1 LVLGYNQYM
10 EKDLLSNLNKEQK
23 EAVTFDKGPLLIVA
37 GAGTGKTTVLTHRIA
52 YLIEKGIKPE
62 EILAVTFTEKAAREM
77 EERVEKLLPFGY
89 YDLWIS
95 TFHSFC
101 DRILKRYG
109 LGIGIPTNYKL
120 LEQTGSWILIRKNFD
135 KFNFLKE
142 YRPLGNPT
150 KFIQALV
157 SHFGYCK
164 NEGIYPE
171 NYLEHA
177 DSLKLN
183 MDDIPVGSKSVKS
196 KEKKDLSDKQKE
208 YERIKEV
215 AEAYH
220 VYQKLLLDN
229 NVLDFGDLINYTLK
243 LFDKRPE
250 ILEKYRKQF
259 RYIMVDE
266 FQDTNWVQYELVQ
279 KLVYPENNI
288 TVVGDDDQS
297 IMSFQGSSFNNVLR
311 FKYDYP
317 KSKEIVLTENYRS
330 FQNILDLAYDFIQ
343 LNNPNRLE
351 YQLNEIEGIA
361 KKAEERNI
369 DLKTFKKVDKKLK
382 SNQGKS
388 GAIELLGFET
398 LDDELTGVI
407 SKIWEIK
414 EIDKK
419 ATFSDFAVLTRT
431 NDSANGFSRAMER
444 AGIPY
449 QFVSS
454 KGLYTNPLI
463 LDLISYLKV
472 VLDFYDSP
480 NFYRILRMMDFS
492 PEEVS
497 RIIQYSD
504 KKSIPVFEAIG
515 DAHLLSKFTSETKVK
530 LRKLADNLRKHYKLA
545 KEKSASEVF
554 VNVINDLEYAKYIP
568 ENSEESLKK
577 WELIDQFFEKI
588 KNFENSQVDGKLLS
602 FIENLQ
608 MELEAGEEGSLR
620 MSIDSDFDAIRIM
633 TVHSSKGLE
642 FKYVFLANLVSR
654 KFPSDQKRD
663 PIEIPEALIKEVLPE
678 GDSHIQEERRLF
690 YVALTR
696 AKKGLF
702 LTWAADYGG
711 KDLKKPSR
719 FLIEAGL
726 ITEEVLNKQKFVRG
740 SGFCIKRSLNNG
752 FKIESNETNG
762 SGRDLRSFLPDHF
775 SYSQLESFK
784 RCPLGYKFGSIFK
797 IPIRGKSVFSFG
809 KTIHATLH
817 RFVDE
822 SLKSSQQKDLF
833 GGGEKKTL
841 SFDDLLKIYDKEWIP
856 DWYESASIKKE
867 FYEKGKEVLKK
878 FYDDFVEEKHKILL
892 INTEPALEKS
902 FNLKLNEDVFI
913 GTIDRIDDLGS
924 GVEIIDYKTGS
935 PKTSLGKDEKLQ
947 LMIYAVAAKKV
958 LGLNPLKM
966 TYYYIEDGSSMSFE
980 MDEEDILKIEEDVKE
995 LIQKIKRSNFK
1006 PTPGW
1011 HCQYCDFKDIC
1022 AHRKI

>member
-1 LVLGYNQYM
+1 M
-10 EKDLLSNLNKEQK
+10 EKDLLSKLNKEQK

-109 LGIGIPTNYKL
+109 LSIGIPTNYKL
-120 LEQTGSWILIRKNFD
+120 LEQTASWILIRKNFD

-157 SHFGYCK
+157 SHFGHCK

-183 MDDIPVGSKSVKS
+183 LDDIPVGSKSVKS
-196 KEKKDLSDKQKE
+196 KDKKDLSDKQKE

-229 NVLDFGDLINYTLK
+229 NSLDFGDLINYTLK

-279 KLVYPENNI
+279 KLAYPENNI

-311 FKYDYP
+311 FKQDYS

-330 FQNILDLAYDFIQ
+330 FQNILDLAYNFIQ

-351 YQLNEIEGIA
+351 YQLNEIEEIA

-369 DLKTFKKVDKKLK
+369 NLKTFKKISKKLK
-382 SNQGKS
+382 SNQGQK

-472 VLDFYDSP
+472 VLSFYDSP
-480 NFYRILRMMDFS
+480 NFYRVLRMMDFS

-504 KKSIPVFEAIG
+504 KKSIPVFEAIE
-515 DAHLLSKFTSETKVK
+515 DAHLLSKFTSDTKVK
-530 LRKLADNLRKHYKLA
+530 LRKLAESLRKHYKLS
-545 KEKSASEVF
+545 KER
-554 VNVINDLEYAKYIP
+554 N
-568 ENSEESLKK
+568 
-577 WELIDQFFEKI
+577 
-588 KNFENSQVDGKLLS
+588 
-602 FIENLQ
+602 
-608 MELEAGEEGSLR
+608 AGE
-620 MSIDSDFDAIRIM
+620 
-633 TVHSSKGLE
+633 
-642 FKYVFLANLVSR
+642 
-654 KFPSDQKRD
+654 
-663 PIEIPEALIKEVLPE
+663 VL
-678 GDSHIQEERRLF
+678 
-690 YVALTR
+690 LT
-696 AKKGLF
+696 L
-702 LTWAADYGG
+702 
-711 KDLKKPSR
+711 
-719 FLIEAGL
+719 
-726 ITEEVLNKQKFVRG
+726 
-740 SGFCIKRSLNNG
+740 
-752 FKIESNETNG
+752 
-762 SGRDLRSFLPDHF
+762 
-775 SYSQLESFK
+775 
-784 RCPLGYKFGSIFK
+784 
-797 IPIRGKSVFSFG
+797 
-809 KTIHATLH
+809 
-817 RFVDE
+817 
-822 SLKSSQQKDLF
+822 
-833 GGGEKKTL
+833 
-841 SFDDLLKIYDKEWIP
+841 
-856 DWYESASIKKE
+856 
-867 FYEKGKEVLKK
+867 
-878 FYDDFVEEKHKILL
+878 
-892 INTEPALEKS
+892 
-902 FNLKLNEDVFI
+902 
-913 GTIDRIDDLGS
+913 
-924 GVEIIDYKTGS
+924 
-935 PKTSLGKDEKLQ
+935 
-947 LMIYAVAAKKV
+947 LMI
-958 LGLNPLKM
+958 
-966 TYYYIEDGSSMSFE
+966 
-980 MDEEDILKIEEDVKE
+980 
-995 LIQKIKRSNFK
+995 
-1006 PTPGW
+1006 
-1011 HCQYCDFKDIC
+1011 
-1022 AHRKI
+1022 

>member
-1 LVLGYNQYM
+1 M
-10 EKDLLSNLNKEQK
+10 ESDLLSKLNKEQK
-23 EAVTFDKGPLLIVA
+23 EAVTFDGGPLLIVA

-52 YLIEKGIKPE
+52 YLIKEKEIEPE
-62 EILAVTFTEKAAREM
+62 QILAVTFTEKAAREM

-109 LGIGIPTNYKL
+109 LSIGIPTNYKL

-157 SHFGYCK
+157 SHFGHCK

-177 DSLKLN
+177 DSLKMN

-196 KEKKDLSDKQKE
+196 KDKKDLSDRQKE
-208 YERIKEV
+208 YERVREV

-220 VYQKLLLDN
+220 IYQKLLLDN
-229 NVLDFGDLINYTLK
+229 NAMDFGDLINYTLK
-243 LFDKRPE
+243 LFNRRPE
-250 ILEKYRKQF
+250 ILEKYRRQF

-279 KLVYPENNI
+279 KLAYPENNI

-297 IMSFQGSSFNNVLR
+297 IMSFQGASFNNVLR
-311 FKYDYP
+311 FKKDYP
-317 KSKEIVLTENYRS
+317 KAKEIVLVENYRS
-330 FQNILDLAYDFIQ
+330 HQNILDLAYSFIQ

-351 YQLNEIEGIA
+351 YQLNEIEEIK
-361 KKAEERNI
+361 KKAEERGI
-369 DLKTFKKVDKKLK
+369 HLESFKKIEKKLK
-382 SNQGKS
+382 SNQGKT
-388 GAIELLGFET
+388 GVIELLGFET

-407 SKIWEIK
+407 SKIWELK

-419 ATFSDFAVLTRT
+419 SNFSDFAVLTRT
-431 NDSANGFSRAMER
+431 NDSANSFSRAMER

-472 VLDFYDSP
+472 VLNFYDSP
-480 NFYRILRMMDFS
+480 SFYRILRMMDFS
-492 PEEVS
+492 PEDVS

-504 KKSIPVFEAIG
+504 KKSIPVFEAIQ
-515 DAHLLSKFTSETKVK
+515 DSHLLSKLTPEIKIK
-530 LRKLADNLRKHYKLA
+530 LKKLADNLRKHYNLS
-545 KEKSASEVF
+545 KERNVSEIF
-554 VNVINDLEYAKYIP
+554 VYVINDLEYAKYIP
-568 ENSEESLKK
+568 ENSEDSLRK

-588 KNFENSQVDGKLLS
+588 KSFENSQVDGKLIS

-608 MELEAGEEGSLR
+608 MELEAGDEGSLR
-620 MSIDSDFDAIRIM
+620 MSIDSDFEAVKVM
-633 TVHSSKGLE
+633 TVHSAKGLE

-663 PIEIPEALIKEVLPE
+663 PIDIPEALIKEVLPE

-719 FLIEAGL
+719 FLIESGL
-726 ITEEVLNKQKFVRG
+726 ITEEVLNKQKFIRS

-752 FKIESNETNG
+752 FKLESNETNG
-762 SGRDLRSFLPDHF
+762 SGRELRIFLPDHF
-775 SYSQLESFK
+775 SYSQLESFR
-784 RCPLGYKFGSIFK
+784 RCPLGYKFGSIFR

-809 KTIHATLH
+809 KTIHATLN
-817 RFVDE
+817 RFVGE
-822 SLKSSQQKDLF
+822 SLKLSQSEQKDLF
-833 GGGEKKTL
+833 GGGDKKIL
-841 SFDDLLKIYDKEWIP
+841 SLEELMKIYDKEWIP
-856 DWYESASIKKE
+856 DWYESPLIKKE
-867 FYEKGKEVLKK
+867 FYDKGREILKK
-878 FYDDFVEEKHKILL
+878 FYDDFIEKKPEILL
-892 INTEPALEKS
+892 INNEPALEKS
-902 FNLKLNEDVFI
+902 FNLKLDGDVFI
-913 GTIDRIDDLGS
+913 GTIDRIDDLGG

-935 PKTSLGKDEKLQ
+935 PKTSLSKEEKFQ

-958 LGLNPLKM
+958 LGLNPLKL
-966 TYYYIEDGSSMSFE
+966 TYCYIEDGSSMSFE
-980 MDEEDILKIEEDVKE
+980 VGDDEISGTEGEVRE

-1022 AHRKI
+1022 AHRKA

>member
-1 LVLGYNQYM
+1 M
-10 EKDLLSNLNKEQK
+10 ESDLLSKLNNEQK

-52 YLIEKGIKPE
+52 YLIKEKGIKPE

-89 YDLWIS
+89 YDFWIS

-109 LGIGIPTNYKL
+109 LSVGIPTNYKL
-120 LEQTGSWILIRKNFD
+120 LEQTGSWILIKKNFD

-150 KFIQALV
+150 KFIEALV
-157 SHFGYCK
+157 SHFGHCK

-196 KEKKDLSDKQKE
+196 KDKKDLSDKQKE
-208 YERIKEV
+208 YEMIKEV

-229 NVLDFGDLINYTLK
+229 NLMDFGDLINYTLK
-243 LFDKRPE
+243 LFEKRPE
-250 ILEKYRKQF
+250 ILEKQRNQF
-259 RYIMVDE
+259 KYIMVDE

-279 KLVYPENNI
+279 KLAAPENNI

-297 IMSFQGSSFNNVLR
+297 VMGFQGASFNNVLR
-311 FKYDYP
+311 FKQDYP
-317 KSKEIVLTENYRS
+317 KAKEIVLVENYRS
-330 FQNILDLAYDFIQ
+330 PQNILDLSYQFIQ

-351 YQLNEIEGIA
+351 YQLNEIEGINKRA
-361 KKAEERNI
+361 KERGI
-369 DLKTFKKVDKKLK
+369 DLKSFKKIDKKLK
-382 SNQGKS
+382 SNQTKA

-398 LDDELTGVI
+398 LDDEVTGVI
-407 SKIWEIK
+407 NKIWELK

-419 ATFSDFAVLTRT
+419 AEFSDFAILTRT
-431 NDSANGFSRAMER
+431 NDSANSFCRALER

-472 VLDFYDSP
+472 TLNFYDSP
-480 NFYRILRMMDFS
+480 NFYRVLRMMNFS

-504 KKSIPVFEAIG
+504 KKGIPVFEAIN
-515 DAHLLSKFTSETKVK
+515 DSHLLSKFTSDVVVK
-530 LRKLADNLRKHYKLA
+530 LRKIVDNLKKHYKFS
-545 KEKSASEVF
+545 KEKNASEVF
-554 VNVINDLEYAKYIP
+554 IHIINDLEYGKYIP
-568 ENSEESLKK
+568 ENNEESLKK

-588 KNFENSQVDGKLLS
+588 KSFENSQNDSRLLNYM
-602 FIENLQ
+602 ENLQ

-620 MSIDSDFDAIRIM
+620 ASIDSSFEAVRVM
-633 TVHSSKGLE
+633 TIHSSKGLE

-654 KFPSDQKRD
+654 KFPSDQKKN
-663 PIEIPEALIKEVLPE
+663 PIEIPEALVKEVLPE
-678 GDSHIQEERRLF
+678 GEFHIQEERRLF

-696 AKKGLF
+696 AKRGLF

-719 FLIEAGL
+719 FLIESGL
-726 ITEEVLNKQKFVRG
+726 IDEEVLNKQKFTRS
-740 SGFCIKRSLNNG
+740 SGFCIKRSMG
-752 FKIESNETNG
+752 FKLESNETNG
-762 SGRDLRSFLPDHF
+762 SGKDLRIFLPDHF
-775 SYSQLESFK
+775 SYSQLESFRK
-784 RCPLGYKFGSIFK
+784 CPLEYKFSSIFR
-797 IPIRGKSVFSFG
+797 IPMRGKSVFSFG
-809 KTIHATLH
+809 KSMHQTLH
-817 RFVDE
+817 RFVSE
-822 SLKSSQQKDLF
+822 SLKASSVEQKDLF
-833 GGGEKKTL
+833 GTTGSSVIL
-841 SFDDLLKIYDKEWIP
+841 SFDDLLKIYEKEWIS
-856 DWYESASIKKE
+856 DWYDSSVIQKE
-867 FYEKGKEVLKK
+867 FYEKGKESLKV
-878 FYDDFVEEKHKILL
+878 FYNDFIKNKPEILF
-892 INTEPALEKS
+892 INDEPALEKN
-902 FNLKLNEDVFI
+902 FNLKLNGDVFI
-913 GTIDRIDDLGS
+913 GTIDRIDKLGD

-935 PKTSLGKDEKLQ
+935 PKKTLAKEEKLQ
-947 LMIYAVAAKKV
+947 LMIYAVAAKKF
-958 LGLNPLKM
+958 LGLNPLKL
-966 TYYYIEDGSSMSFE
+966 TYYYLDDCTTCSFE
-980 MDEEDILKIEEDVKE
+980 VKE
-995 LIQKIKRSNFK
+995 GDIENTEAEIKEIMDKIKRSNFK

-1022 AHRKI
+1022 AHRKV

>member
-1 LVLGYNQYM
+1 MGNM
-10 EKDLLSNLNKEQK
+10 ESDLLSKLNKEQK

-52 YLIEKGIKPE
+52 YLIKEKGIKPE

-77 EERVEKLLPFGY
+77 EERAENLLPFGY
-89 YDLWIS
+89 YDFWIS

-101 DRILKRYG
+101 DRVLKKHG
-109 LGIGIPTNYKL
+109 LSIGIPTNYKL
-120 LEQTGSWILIRKNFD
+120 LEQTGSWILIKKNFD

-150 KFIQALV
+150 KFIEALV
-157 SHFGYCK
+157 SHFGHCK

-196 KEKKDLSDKQKE
+196 KDKKDLSNKQKE
-208 YERIKEV
+208 YEMIKEV

-243 LFDKRPE
+243 LFEKRPE
-250 ILEKYRKQF
+250 ILEKYRDQF
-259 RYIMVDE
+259 KYVMVDE

-279 KLVYPENNI
+279 KLIYPENNI

-297 IMSFQGSSFNNVLR
+297 VMGFQGASFNNVLR
-311 FKYDYP
+311 FKQDYP
-317 KSKEIVLTENYRS
+317 KSKEIVLVENYRS
-330 FQNILDLAYDFIQ
+330 PQNILDLSYQFIQ

-351 YQLNEIEGIA
+351 YQLNEIEGINKRA
-361 KKAEERNI
+361 KERGI
-369 DLKTFKKVDKKLK
+369 DLKSFKKIDKKLK

-398 LDDELTGVI
+398 ADDEVSGVVN
-407 SKIWEIK
+407 KIWELK
-414 EIDKK
+414 EIDSK
-419 ATFSDFAVLTRT
+419 AEFSDFAILTRT
-431 NDSANGFSRAMER
+431 NESANSFSRALER

-472 VLDFYDSP
+472 ILNFYDSP

-504 KKSIPVFEAIG
+504 KKGIPIFEAIN
-515 DAHLLSKFTSETKVK
+515 DSHLLSKFTSDTLVK
-530 LRKLADNLRKHYKLA
+530 LRKIVENLKKHYKLS
-545 KEKSASEVF
+545 KEKGAGEVF
-554 VNVINDLEYAKYIP
+554 IHVINDLEYAKYIP
-568 ENSEESLKK
+568 ENNEESFKK

-588 KNFENSQVDGKLLS
+588 KSFDNSQNDPTLLS
-602 FIENLQ
+602 FMENLQ
-608 MELEAGEEGSLR
+608 MELEAGEEGSIR
-620 MSIDSDFDAIRIM
+620 TGIDSSFDAVRIM
-633 TVHSSKGLE
+633 TIHSSKGLE
-642 FKYVFLANLVSR
+642 FKYVFLTNLVAR
-654 KFPSDQKRD
+654 KFPSDQRKN

-678 GDSHIQEERRLF
+678 GESHIQEERRLF

-702 LTWAADYGG
+702 LTWATDYGG

-719 FLIEAGL
+719 FLLESGL
-726 ITEEVLNKQKFVRG
+726 ITEEALNKQKFTRS
-740 SGFCIKRSLNNG
+740 SGFCIKRSMS
-752 FKIESNETNG
+752 FKLESNETNG
-762 SGRDLRSFLPDHF
+762 SGKDLRTFLPDHF
-775 SYSQLESFK
+775 SYSQVESFRK
-784 RCPLGYKFGSIFK
+784 CPLGYKFGSIFK

-809 KTIHATLH
+809 KSIHQTLH
-817 RFVDE
+817 RFVSE
-822 SLKSSQQKDLF
+822 SLKLSLVEQKTLF
-833 GGGEKKTL
+833 GKNAASNIL
-841 SFDDLLKIYDKEWIP
+841 SFEDLLKIYEKEWIE
-856 DWYESASIKKE
+856 DWYESSVIKKE
-867 FYEKGKEVLKK
+867 FYEKGKESLKL
-878 FYDDFVEEKHKILL
+878 FYEDFIKNKPEVLL
-892 INTEPALEKS
+892 IDDEPALEKS
-902 FNLKLNEDVFI
+902 FNLKLNGDVFI
-913 GTIDRIDDLGS
+913 GTIDRIDKLGN

-935 PKTSLGKDEKLQ
+935 PKKTLAKEEKLQ

-958 LGLNPLKM
+958 LGLNPLRL
-966 TYYYIEDGSSMSFE
+966 TYYYLDDGTTCSF
-980 MDEEDILKIEEDVKE
+980 DIKDDDIDDTEVEIRDLLD
-995 LIQKIKRSNFK
+995 KIKRSNFK